1 MDFVHGVLK
10 FCLAVLLI
18 ILAIFVIKA
27 AVLILAIILAVAVAI
42 WIAYLIHS
50 EFKKPDDESKK

>member
-1 MDFVHGVLK
+1 MDFVYGVLK

-27 AVLILAIILAVAVAI
+27 AVLILAIILAVVVTI